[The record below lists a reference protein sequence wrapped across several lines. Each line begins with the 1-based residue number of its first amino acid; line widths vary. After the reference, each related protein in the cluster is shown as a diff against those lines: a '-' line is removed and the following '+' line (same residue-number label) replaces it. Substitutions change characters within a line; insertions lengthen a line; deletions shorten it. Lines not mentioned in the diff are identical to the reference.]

1 MFGDPFLR
9 TKPMLRQVLIL
20 AGGRGTRLG
29 ALTDTVPKPM
39 LDVGGRP
46 FLEYLLWNL
55 RRFGL
60 DNIVLSTGYR
70 AEAIESHFG
79 DGREWG
85 VAVACSREARPLG
98 TGGGVRQALPLLDE
112 AFFVLNGD
120 TLFDCN
126 YLDLALLLEGGA
138 RAALALR
145 QVGDASR
152 YGSVACDGVRVVR
165 FGEKF
170 QSGPGLISAGV
181 YALTRQAAALL
192 PPGESSIEQF
202 LFPALA
208 ARGELAAKAYPG
220 FFLDIGLPETLAQA
234 GRVLPAWRRKPG
246 VFFDCAVL
254 LPGDAGSSP
263 RPEGDPFAPGAVEAV
278 KWCNDGGYL
287 VMAVDSR
294 PGQGERAGFSP
305 WMREALRR
313 RGAHLDAVYRA
324 REASGGGGP
333 VRQALEEWGMAA
345 AASLLVAGDA
355 AGLAGAASCGVSGR
369 VFAGGSLLDC
379 VREGLAPS

>member
-1 MFGDPFLR
+1 MR
-9 TKPMLRQVLIL
+9 MLRQALLL
-20 AGGRGTRLG
+20 AGGRGSRLG

-46 FLEYLLWNL
+46 FLEYLVWNL
-55 RRFGL
+55 RRFGV
-60 DNIVLSTGYR
+60 DDIVLSTGYR
-70 AEAIESHFG
+70 AAVIESHFG
-79 DGREWG
+79 DGRDWG
-85 VAVACSREARPLG
+85 VTIASSRESRPLG
-98 TGGGVRQALPLLDE
+98 TGGGVRQALPLLGE

-145 QVGDASR
+145 RVDDASR
-152 YGSVACDGVRVVR
+152 YGSVTCDGVRVAR
-165 FGEKF
+165 FGEKL
-170 QSGPGLISAGV
+170 QGGPGLISAGV

-220 FFLDIGLPETLAQA
+220 FFLDIGLPETLARA
-234 GRVLPAWRRKPG
+234 GRDLPAWRGKAG
-246 VFFDCAVL
+246 VFFDGAVL
-254 LPGDAGSSP
+254 LGPGCGASGQD
-263 RPEGDPFAPGAVEAV
+263 RPFAAGAVEAV

-294 PGQGERAGFSP
+294 PAGQPGQGAGAGFSP
-305 WMREALRR
+305 GMREALRR

-324 REASGGGGP
+324 GEGGP
-333 VRQALEEWGMAA
+333 LRRALEEWGIDAG
-345 AASLLVAGDA
+345 ASLLVAGDA
-355 AGLAGAASCGVSGR
+355 AGLAGAASCGVSGKL
-369 VFAGGSLLDC
+369 FAGGGLLEF
-379 VREGLAPS
+379 VRGFVPPS